1 MKKIIVVLL
10 CFLTAI
16 FTGCSKKEN
25 TQTRILCDTVVTVT
39 AQCDEKLINQTFDL
53 CAELENML
61 SRTIELSDIWLI
73 NNSND
78 FVSVSDETLTLISRA
93 IEYCEKSDG
102 RFDITVYPVSSLYD
116 FSSSVLPDKKEI
128 DLALK
133 KVNYKNIE
141 IENKKVRLKDSG
153 LDLGGIAKGYM
164 ADEMVRFLKENGA
177 EKGTVNIGGNLY
189 CFGEKEF
196 KIGIRKP
203 FENSIIATV
212 KSKENSFVTSGIYE
226 RYIEKDG
233 KIYHHIIDTK
243 TGYGVE
249 NSLASVT
256 VMGKS
261 SADCDALS
269 TVLLLLGEVDG
280 LNLINETQGY
290 EAVFVDREGRILLS
304 NGLKFEKEYIVYK

>member
-1 MKKIIVVLL
+1 MKKIIMILL
-10 CFLTAI
+10 CFLMVV
-16 FTGCSKKEN
+16 FTGCSKREN

-39 AQCDEKLINQTFDL
+39 AQCDETLINQTFDL
-53 CAELENML
+53 CAELENKL
-61 SRTIELSDIWLI
+61 SRTIESSDIWLI
-73 NNSND
+73 NNSNE
-78 FVSVSDETLTLISRA
+78 FVSVSDETLALIVRA
-93 IEYCEKSDG
+93 MEYCEKSSG
-102 RFDITVYPVSSLYD
+102 RFDITIYPVSSLYD
-116 FSSSVLPDKKEI
+116 FSSSVLPDKNEI

-141 IENKKVRLKDSG
+141 IEDKKVRLKDSG

-164 ADEMVRFLKENGA
+164 ADEMVRHLKENGVK
-177 EKGTVNIGGNLY
+177 KGTVNIGGNLY

-203 FENSIIATV
+203 FENGIIATV

-226 RYIEKDG
+226 RYIEKNG

-261 SADCDALS
+261 SADCDILS
-269 TVLLLLGEVDG
+269 TVLLLFGEEEG
-280 LNLINETQGY
+280 LALINETQGY
-290 EAVFVDREGRILLS
+290 EAVFVDRAGNIILS
-304 NGLKFEKEYIVYK
+304 NGLKYEKEYIVYK